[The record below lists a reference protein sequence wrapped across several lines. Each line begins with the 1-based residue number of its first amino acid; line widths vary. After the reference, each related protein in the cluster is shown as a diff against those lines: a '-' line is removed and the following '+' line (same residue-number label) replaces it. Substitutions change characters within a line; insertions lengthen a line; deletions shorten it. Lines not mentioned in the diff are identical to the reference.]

1 MTEEKELIEYL
12 AKKLVDEPDGVSVKV
27 IEGEKSTILELK
39 VNQSDIGKI
48 IGKRGRIAQCL
59 RLLTIDYFLRKNY
72 RHTWFKRRG

>member
-48 IGKRGRIAQCL
+48 TFINKSTLHLSI
-59 RLLTIDYFLRKNY
+59 
-72 RHTWFKRRG
+72 